1 MPTNPTENLRVN
13 AAENSLAT
21 DAGLK
26 MAERF
31 LKETGRPLPANDIE
45 FAGMLAIAFLL
56 GRESIAGVVEP

>member
-1 MPTNPTENLRVN
+1 MANPTSEQRIN

-21 DAGLK
+21 DVALK

-31 LKETGRPLPANDIE
+31 LKEKGRQLPATDIE

-56 GRESIAGVVEP
+56 GRESITGPVAP